1 MKKGIH
7 PEYKM
12 STVHCACG
20 NTFETRATVDKI
32 NVEICSNCHP
42 YFTGKQNLVD
52 TAGRIEKYM
61 EKYNKFLRNITELI
75 EKGLFTSRD
84 LKKEVENALKF
95 KVENIANRL
104 NLVTREEFEVQK
116 KRIEKLQKNLIK
128 LKTKKGNSRINKK
141 IRKVKK
147 L

>member
-1 MKKGIH
+1 
-7 PEYKM
+7 
-12 STVHCACG
+12 
-20 NTFETRATVDKI
+20 
-32 NVEICSNCHP
+32 
-42 YFTGKQNLVD
+42 
-52 TAGRIEKYM
+52 M

-104 NLVTREEFEVQK
+104 NLVSREEFEVQK
-116 KRIEKLQKNLIK
+116 KRIEKLQKDLIK
-128 LKTKKGNSRINKK
+128 LKTKKGNSKINKK
-141 IRKVKK
+141 VRKVKK

>member
-1 MKKGIH
+1 
-7 PEYKM
+7 
-12 STVHCACG
+12 
-20 NTFETRATVDKI
+20 
-32 NVEICSNCHP
+32 
-42 YFTGKQNLVD
+42 
-52 TAGRIEKYM
+52 M
-61 EKYNKFLRNITELI
+61 EKYNKLLRNITELI

-104 NLVTREEFEVQK
+104 NLVSREEFEVQK
-116 KRIEKLQKNLIK
+116 KRIEKLQKDLIK

>member
-1 MKKGIH
+1 M
-7 PEYKM
+7 
-12 STVHCACG
+12 
-20 NTFETRATVDKI
+20 D
-32 NVEICSNCHP
+32 
-42 YFTGKQNLVD
+42 
-52 TAGRIEKYM
+52 
-61 EKYNKFLRNITELI
+61 KYNKFLRNITELI
-75 EKGLFTSRD
+75 EKGLYTSRD

-104 NLVTREEFEVQK
+104 NLVSREEFEVQK
-116 KRIEKLQKNLIK
+116 KRIEKLQKDLIK

>member
-1 MKKGIH
+1 
-7 PEYKM
+7 
-12 STVHCACG
+12 
-20 NTFETRATVDKI
+20 
-32 NVEICSNCHP
+32 
-42 YFTGKQNLVD
+42 
-52 TAGRIEKYM
+52 M

-75 EKGLFTSRD
+75 EKGLFTSKD
-84 LKKEVENALKF
+84 LKKEIEDVLRF

-104 NLVTREEFEVQK
+104 NLVSREEFEVQK
-116 KRIEKLQKNLIK
+116 KRIEKLQKDLIK

>member
-1 MKKGIH
+1 
-7 PEYKM
+7 
-12 STVHCACG
+12 
-20 NTFETRATVDKI
+20 
-32 NVEICSNCHP
+32 
-42 YFTGKQNLVD
+42 
-52 TAGRIEKYM
+52 M

-104 NLVTREEFEVQK
+104 NLVSREEFEVQK

-128 LKTKKGNSRINKK
+128 LKAKKGNSRINKK
-141 IRKVKK
+141 VKKVKK

>member
-1 MKKGIH
+1 
-7 PEYKM
+7 
-12 STVHCACG
+12 
-20 NTFETRATVDKI
+20 
-32 NVEICSNCHP
+32 
-42 YFTGKQNLVD
+42 
-52 TAGRIEKYM
+52 M

-84 LKKEVENALKF
+84 LKKEVENALRF